1 MEDIGGRA
9 GDRLSP
15 SLLHAKR
22 PCCMNPARDT
32 VIPQVFV
39 AYAIR
44 TDSGRSNSS
53 MRFSA
58 RTAMPPS
65 VARHA
70 SLSRVLRND
79 PAVFCQDRASSVLA
93 GLTLDLHA

>member
-1 MEDIGGRA
+1 
-9 GDRLSP
+9 
-15 SLLHAKR
+15 
-22 PCCMNPARDT
+22 
-32 VIPQVFV
+32 
-39 AYAIR
+39 
-44 TDSGRSNSS
+44 
-53 MRFSA
+53 
-58 RTAMPPS
+58 MPPS